1 MKLQIFYDN
10 TPYRFRGWRKVK
22 TLVNEIIKSAGKITG
37 VISFI
42 ITSDGYLRNLNNQFL
57 NHDYFTDVIS
67 FNYNSENN
75 IAGEIYISED
85 TVRRNS
91 LDYNVD
97 LNNEM
102 LRVMI
107 HGVLHLVGYDD
118 KTDTEAKEMRRL
130 EDKWITMLQN
140 NYNCSQSN

>member
-10 TPYRFRGWRKVK
+10 TPYKLRGWKKVK
-22 TLVNEIIKSAGKITG
+22 ELVNAIITSEGKVAGE
-37 VISFI
+37 ISFI
-42 ITSDGYLRNLNNQFL
+42 ITSDDYLLTVNKEFL

-67 FNYNSENN
+67 FNYSFGDN

-91 LDYNVD
+91 VEYNVD
-97 LNNEM
+97 LDNEM

-107 HGVLHLVGYDD
+107 HGILHLVGYNDATSEE
-118 KTDTEAKEMRRL
+118 KQEMRQL
-130 EDKWITMLQN
+130 ENNWMKHYSQN
-140 NYNCSQSN
+140 HSFL